1 MVKADILK
9 KARQFE
15 VKGDYTAAIEEYK
28 KIIKENPNDAS
39 IYNMIGDLYAK
50 LGNTDEAL
58 RNYAEAARIYESQEL
73 YEYAI
78 AILKKAK
85 RIVVDDRYVYFK
97 LADLYL
103 KLDMVRESQEIIKE
117 YIERLSKGEIAVGT
131 EQLYHDID
139 YILRNFAKD
148 EQMLTQMAQ
157 IAENRLKGE
166 RDYYEKII
174 ISIAEKFEQLGKK
187 EEAYKYYSKIP
198 KDSPF
203 YNKIKVKLAI
213 SSTVD
218 RETLNEA
225 IKELKQ
231 KVVDSSASVND
242 YRELIVLLE
251 KKGDFEEASKFY
263 TDLAEKYLRNGDREL
278 AWKTLVLALERDPK
292 NSHAL
297 ELMAQIIREHPEFQ
311 SEKYASYLLDL
322 GKRYLELGKL
332 NEAIRYMEMAA
343 DTGYNQKS
351 ISEFIK
357 QLEECRNLLNIKF
370 KGLPLIKRMKNF
382 HKVDKITG
390 FISPCQFFSITNE
403 EMVKALRK
411 NEVIT
416 LAILDISDF
425 KSFSQSYGEEMSRN
439 VLVTVAN
446 EIRNKFSGEIDRG
459 DIQVTRLYD
468 DVFLLMFKGPCFKLK
483 KALEELIEMIE
494 KKESLLGDYYEMRF
508 ISALVEFPKEA
519 NDFRDAIKKLEFV
532 LTEISLKSSAGDVF
546 SRVRCLS
553 NLSKEESEY
562 RVPEFID
569 REEELNRLVE
579 IYENV
584 SGKGIEKLIFL
595 RGPVGIGKTTLLEEF
610 LKRLREDKNTWVF
623 KTSLSA
629 NSSRSSASTITGLV
643 REFIENPTHF
653 ELVNSL
659 SEVPPVIAETIP
671 KLAGKSRVKEKVS
684 EEERKLKLINWFEKL
699 VEMLV
704 ETGTMVIAI
713 DDLEYIDDLSYSVLL
728 HVFANYKWARILFI
742 GTYSNESLAE
752 KEKVESSFGYFKKS
766 NLLEII
772 DLKPFSKDRVREYIE
787 EFTLTANVPEE
798 LIEFVIKETAGI
810 PLFLK
815 ELLKSL
821 IDNGELVKENGILRW
836 EGRGEVRFT
845 PELEQVFERKLRK
858 ISDDI
863 LFILGVASTLGS
875 IFSVKDVVKV
885 ISRNNTM
892 KVERGDLEIFVRKNL
907 ELAAQNGFI
916 RVYRVYNERD
926 ILYQFLN
933 ESVKSFVQ
941 KKLNERQTEEALKR
955 IYEASASVLEERML
969 YGEKDLMPEVALN
982 YLRAGVYDKALY
994 YLISS
999 GQWAEVNGSIKDA
1012 LNFYNLAL
1020 KAYKKLKEKE
1030 AGPRSLHKSIYI
1042 RILENR
1048 ARLLM
1053 MLSKF
1058 EEAIKNVNEI
1068 LTSGIKEFDKP
1079 RYINLLG
1086 EIKYRSGNLRE
1097 AESVF
1102 ERSISEARKVGN
1114 KLEEGKAHLYR
1125 AKISIDRGIL
1135 PIAAE
1140 EIKLATKLLK
1150 DAHAYDELIE
1160 VYLITG
1166 IFYIQLANLDKAE
1179 RYFSESYKVAKSRA
1193 KVRQKILSTVY
1204 GARIKRYKGELD
1216 LSALML
1222 SQALEEA
1229 KKLFDPGLLG
1239 QVLKEYALNFLFKG
1253 DMKNSIVKLESAQSH
1268 LSNAPYSLHFIDVNL
1283 YMALIYILSGSYSKA
1298 FKTVSKI
1305 QQYLYKCESLPV
1317 KLKAYSIKAL
1327 LDLIF
1332 LNPFESLTII
1342 EKYLLKA
1349 YEKNY
1354 IAREPAP
1361 FIFQIVSTILY
1372 DLENYTYSKEVLD
1385 IASRF
1390 TEAFPICNC
1399 IKNLNEGTVKLLL
1412 KKSEDFDDKEIYL
1425 SFKSFIQSLAFP
1437 RIFYLEYTA
1446 YLSDQHGDPDKCE
1459 KNFRTLINF
1468 CKSNGYFFYAERALI
1483 SLGKCMMKRKKYD
1496 ASLSA
1501 FEELISFLK
1510 VSNSLFFEAVSYYY
1524 MLEIYLLKGENEK
1537 IYTVFDK
1544 FNGLMKILEEK
1555 SEKFKDTEQFF
1566 EKAPLLKRMIE
1577 LRNKIAGERL

>member
-15 VKGDYTAAIEEYK
+15 VKGNYSAAIEEYK
-28 KIIKENPNDAS
+28 KVIKENPNDAS

-50 LGNTDEAL
+50 LGDSDEAL
-58 RNYAEAARIYESQEL
+58 KNYAEAARIYESQEL

-85 RIVVDDRYVYFK
+85 RIVPDDRYIYFK

-103 KLDMVRESQEIIKE
+103 KLDMVRESQEIIRE
-117 YIERLSKGEIAVGT
+117 YIDKLSKGEIAVGT

-157 IAENRLKGE
+157 IAENRLKDE

-174 ISIAEKFEQLGKK
+174 ISIAEKFEQLGKR

-218 RETLNEA
+218 KETLNEA

-231 KVVDSSASVND
+231 RVVDSRATITD
-242 YRELIVLLE
+242 YKQLIALLE
-251 KKGDFEEASKFY
+251 KKGDFEEASKYY
-263 TDLAEKYLRNGDREL
+263 TDLAGKYLRSGDFDL
-278 AWKTLVLALERDPK
+278 AWKNLVLALERDPK

-311 SEKYASYLLDL
+311 SEKYAGYLLDL
-322 GKRYLELGKL
+322 GKRYLDLGRL
-332 NEAIRYMEMAA
+332 DEAIRYLKMAA
-343 DTGYNQKS
+343 DTGYDRDS
-351 ISEFIK
+351 ILEFIK
-357 QLEECRNLLNIKF
+357 QLEECRSLLNIKF

-382 HKVDKITG
+382 HKVDDLTG
-390 FISPCQFFSITNE
+390 FISPCKFFSIANE

-411 NEVIT
+411 NEIIT
-416 LAILDISDF
+416 FAILDISDF
-425 KSFSQSYGEEMSRN
+425 KSFSQSYGEEIARN
-439 VLVTVAN
+439 VLITVAN
-446 EIRNKFSGEIDRG
+446 EIKNKFSDEIKKG
-459 DIQVTRLYD
+459 AVQITRFYD
-468 DVFLLMFKGPCFKLK
+468 DIFLMMFRGPCFKLK
-483 KALEELIEMIE
+483 KTLEELIEMVE
-494 KKESLLGDYYEMRF
+494 KKESLLGDYYELRF
-508 ISALVEFPKEA
+508 HAGLVEFPEEA
-519 NDFRDAIKKLEFV
+519 TDFKDVIKKLEFI
-532 LTEISLKSSAGDVF
+532 LTEISLKSSGREVF

-553 NLSKEESEY
+553 NLSKEESKY
-562 RVPEFID
+562 RIPEFVD
-569 REEELNRLVE
+569 REEELNKLVE

-584 SGKGIEKLIFL
+584 SGKGIEKLVFL
-595 RGPVGIGKTTLLEEF
+595 RGPVGIGKTTLFEEF
-610 LKRLREDKNTWVF
+610 LKRLREDRNTWIF

-629 NSSRSSASTITGLV
+629 NFSKSSASAISGLI
-643 REFIENPTHF
+643 REFIENPTNF

-659 SEVPPVIAETIP
+659 NEVPPVIAETIP
-671 KLAGKSRVKEKVS
+671 KLARGTKTKEKLN

-728 HVFANYKWARILFI
+728 HVFANYKWARIFFI

-752 KEKVESSFGYFKKS
+752 KEKVESAFDYFEKS
-766 NLLEII
+766 NLLEVI
-772 DLKPFSKDRVREYIE
+772 DLRPFSKEKVREYIE
-787 EFTLTANVPEE
+787 EFMLTANVPEE
-798 LIEFVIKETAGI
+798 LIDFVVKETSGI
-810 PLFLK
+810 PLFIK

-821 IDNGELVKENGILRW
+821 IDNGELIKENGILRW
-836 EGRGEVRFT
+836 EGRGEVKFT

-863 LFILGVASTLGS
+863 LYILGVASTLGA
-875 IFSVKDVVKV
+875 IFSVRDVVKV
-885 ISRNNTM
+885 ISRNNAM
-892 KVERGDLEIFVRKNL
+892 KVEGGNLEIFVRKNL

-916 RVYRVYNERD
+916 RVYRVYNNRD

-941 KKLNERQTEEALKR
+941 KKLNERQTEEALRR

-969 YGEKDLMPEVALN
+969 YGEKDLLPDVAIN
-982 YLRAGVYDKALY
+982 YMKAGVYDKALY

-999 GQWAEVNGSIKDA
+999 GQWAEVNGSVKDA
-1012 LNFYNLAL
+1012 LNFYNLAIE
-1020 KAYKKLKEKE
+1020 AYNRLKEE
-1030 AGPRSLHKSIYI
+1030 GTGPHSLHKSIYI

-1058 EEAIKNVNEI
+1058 EEATKNVNEV
-1068 LTSGIKEFDKP
+1068 LSSEIKGFYRPK
-1079 RYINLLG
+1079 YINLLG
-1086 EIKYRSGNLRE
+1086 EIKYRSGRLKE

-1102 ERSISEARKVGN
+1102 EKAIAEARKVGN
-1114 KLEEGKAHLYR
+1114 RLEEGKAHLFR
-1125 AKISIDRGIL
+1125 AKISIDKGIL

-1166 IFYIQLANLDKAE
+1166 IFYLQLANLDKAE
-1179 RYFSESYKVAKSRA
+1179 KFFTEGYKVAKSRG
-1193 KVRQKILSTVY
+1193 KIRQKILSMMY

-1268 LSNAPYSLHFIDVNL
+1268 LSSAPYSLHFIDVNL

-1298 FKTVSKI
+1298 FKTVSRI
-1305 QQYLYKCESLPV
+1305 QQYLVKCESLPV
-1317 KLKAYSIKAL
+1317 KLRAYSIKAL

-1349 YEKNY
+1349 YEKSY

-1361 FIFQIVSTILY
+1361 FIFQIVATILY
-1372 DLENYTYSKEVLD
+1372 DLENYPYSKKVLD

-1399 IKNLNEGTVKLLL
+1399 IKNLSEGMVKLLL
-1412 KKSEDFDDKEIYL
+1412 KESEDVDDKEIYL

-1437 RIFYLEYTA
+1437 RIFYLEYIA
-1446 YLSDQHGDPDKCE
+1446 FLSDQHGDPEKCE
-1459 KNFRTLINF
+1459 KNFRTLISF

-1483 SLGKCMMKRKKYD
+1483 SLGKCMIKRKKYD
-1496 ASLSA
+1496 IALSA
-1501 FEELISFLK
+1501 FEEVISLLK

-1524 MLEIYLLKGENEK
+1524 MLEIYFSKGENEK
-1537 IYTVFDK
+1537 IYTIFDK
-1544 FNGLMKILEEK
+1544 FNGFVEILEEK
-1555 SEKFKDTEQFF
+1555 SEKFENTEQFF
-1566 EKAPLLKRMIE
+1566 EKAPLLKKMIE
-1577 LRNKIAGERL
+1577 LRDKITGA